1 MRRVKLYMAVVSEV
15 DGKYYPHMLFA
26 DDYNPA
32 GLYEEIVRR
41 NIKESFIFLTK
52 IAAAAKV
59 EELQKEY
66 EDKELLA
73 VGANIL

>member
-1 MRRVKLYMAVVSEV
+1 MRRLKLYMAVVAEV

-32 GLYEEIVRR
+32 GLHEEIVRR

-52 IAAAAKV
+52 IAAA
-59 EELQKEY
+59 
-66 EDKELLA
+66 
-73 VGANIL
+73 VGANILQEAQNEKK